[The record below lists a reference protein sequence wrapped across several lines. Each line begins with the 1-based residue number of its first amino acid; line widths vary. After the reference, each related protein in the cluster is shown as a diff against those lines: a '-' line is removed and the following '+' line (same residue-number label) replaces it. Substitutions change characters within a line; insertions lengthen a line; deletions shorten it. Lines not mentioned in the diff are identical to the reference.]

1 MVTEKYMIAPSS
13 QITFFLGLFNN
24 TSSPGCDFKT
34 LLKGFGSPKM
44 LILYATTSITPDLE
58 IFLRIASVEDFREL
72 SRYKTLDTKEAH
84 SSLFEKPYKNVFRV
98 SFI

>member
-1 MVTEKYMIAPSS
+1 
-13 QITFFLGLFNN
+13 
-24 TSSPGCDFKT
+24 
-34 LLKGFGSPKM
+34 M

-72 SRYKTLDTKEAH
+72 FRYETLDTKEAH
-84 SSLFEKPYKNVFRV
+84 SSLFEKSYKNVFRV